1 MISAL
6 LTTTL
11 LPQRLPAEAPPTQ
24 IYAST
29 PVFKATKGANPT
41 LQIHGATVYLGI
53 DESKVE
59 TLTLWH
65 NPSTEPVEGQIVFT
79 ANSNAYSFSTLRN
92 LKASW
97 NKEPVTFRVDN
108 VEKLGGYGGDGRILV
123 TERIHAVIDVTM
135 PARGTGA
142 LRMEFIQP
150 NAKVG
155 YGKDARQFVYRMP
168 GFDARP
174 EQYRLALKYSP
185 EVVWRPITAE
195 SSKGKWEVGA
205 NGAYLK
211 LDGMNMD
218 RGATPIFQFYPK
230 VD

>member
-1 MISAL
+1 MISTL
-6 LTTTL
+6 LTTAL
-11 LPQRLPAEAPPTQ
+11 LQQRLPAEKPPTQ
-24 IYAST
+24 IYATT
-29 PVFKATKGANPT
+29 PVFKATKGDTPT
-41 LQIHGATVYLGI
+41 LQIHGATVHLGI
-53 DESKVE
+53 NTSKVE

-65 NPSTEPVEGQIVFT
+65 NPSSEPVEGQILFT
-79 ANSNAYSFSTLRN
+79 ANSNALAFSSFKN
-92 LKASW
+92 LKSSW

-123 TERIHAVIDVTM
+123 NERIHTVIDVTM

-142 LRMEFIQP
+142 LRMEFTQP

-174 EQYRLALKYSP
+174 DQYRLALKFDRNI
-185 EVVWRPITAE
+185 VWQPITAE
-195 SSKGKWEVGA
+195 SSKGKWEVDT

-211 LDGMNMD
+211 LDGMNMR
-218 RGATPIFQFYPK
+218 RGATPIFQFYPATN
-230 VD
+230 